1 MHRKFDHIILLAL
14 ITSASMMFA
23 LTTPV
28 WASEQST
35 ATIEVRVS
43 QGDDDA
49 EESTGNGQ
57 VNLTSS
63 DLELVRTSV
72 DQIIGVRFQNVMIPK
87 GSTITNAYIL
97 FTTDET
103 DDGRD
108 MDPDSY
114 YRDHWVE
121 IEPERLDAYE
131 AMFQWRPELEPLLAP
146 AAITSLF
153 AAAPW

>member
-1 MHRKFDHIILLAL
+1 
-14 ITSASMMFA
+14 MMFA

-87 GSTITNAYIL
+87 GSTITNA
-97 FTTDET
+97 
-103 DDGRD
+103 
-108 MDPDSY
+108 
-114 YRDHWVE
+114 
-121 IEPERLDAYE
+121 
-131 AMFQWRPELEPLLAP
+131 
-146 AAITSLF
+146 
-153 AAAPW
+153 